1 MSEEIIDGS
10 PLQESAEYVREKA
23 GNYCGTSPK
32 EINDRQVML
41 TALRGIS
48 GKVSPKWGHGLF
60 GRSGAKQDLLR
71 SQHKMALLS
80 VLRIG

>member
-1 MSEEIIDGS
+1 MLKRIDLQLGFRTD
-10 PLQESAEYVREKA
+10 PL
-23 GNYCGTSPK
+23 
-32 EINDRQVML
+32 L
-41 TALRGIS
+41 TALCGIS

-60 GRSGAKQDLLR
+60 GRSGAKQALLR